1 MTNALGGANKHALYV
16 PMSDIEQEVLARL
29 AEAGELLCVLHGFMS
44 IPNPPVTYG
53 DKNLH
58 VHLKASFAHL
68 DKPQEVSFFDMELKT
83 QSGICLFR
91 QTMPTT
97 YDNKPIMVGPE
108 VTLEMIWD
116 IAINNINP
124 ELVKQIKP
132 GAIGLTSRL
141 QDRDTGDF
149 TLYGNMNLNS
159 HQKSLAQKVAK
170 GEAKAKSDTKQ
181 RLLRAKR

>member
-1 MTNALGGANKHALYV
+1 MSNALGGANNHSLYV
-16 PMSDIEQEVLARL
+16 PMSDIEQEVIARL
-29 AEAGELLCVLHGFMS
+29 SEAGELLVVLHGFLT
-44 IPNPPVTYG
+44 IQNPPVTYG

-58 VHLKASFAHL
+58 VHLKADFKVL
-68 DKPQEVSFFDMELKT
+68 EKPAEVSFFDMELKT
-83 QSGICLFR
+83 QTGICLFR

-108 VTLEMIWD
+108 VVLEMIWD

-141 QDRDTGDF
+141 QDKDTGDF
-149 TLYGNMNLNS
+149 TLYGNMKLNT
-159 HQKSLAQKVAK
+159 HQKNLVHKVASGEKK
-170 GEAKAKSDTKQ
+170 GRLDTLN
-181 RLLRAKR
+181 RLKKKV